1 MFFFWGGDVFF
12 VIIPGAAGEEEEDE
26 ESRREK
32 THFFS
37 PGKKKTKKN
46 ENFHFT
52 TFQVTGACIY
62 VDNGLNAMGLA
73 VDSQSLARDEPA
85 PAAAKE
91 TAKVAA

>member
-1 MFFFWGGDVFF
+1 MLLFQGRPEKKKKMKNPEEKKLTFF
-12 VIIPGAAGEEEEDE
+12 PPE
-26 ESRREK
+26 
-32 THFFS
+32 
-37 PGKKKTKKN
+37 KKKTKKN

>member
-1 MFFFWGGDVFF
+1 LKE
-12 VIIPGAAGEEEEDE
+12 I
-26 ESRREK
+26 S
-32 THFFS
+32 HLFS
-37 PGKKKTKKN
+37 PSLSQKKN
-46 ENFHFT
+46 FFLPPL
-52 TFQVTGACIY
+52 QVTGACIY